1 MALLFIG
8 KATGGVCGAPICE
21 GEDYVGF
28 PAFLGSPP
36 ITWNEIGR
44 PNTSTTDASL
54 EERNLRT
61 GECRTLSVIAGFDSL
76 EFRGT
81 AS

>member
-8 KATGGVCGAPICE
+8 KTTCGVCGAPICE

-28 PAFLGSPP
+28 PAFLGSPR

-76 EFRGT
+76 EFRGA